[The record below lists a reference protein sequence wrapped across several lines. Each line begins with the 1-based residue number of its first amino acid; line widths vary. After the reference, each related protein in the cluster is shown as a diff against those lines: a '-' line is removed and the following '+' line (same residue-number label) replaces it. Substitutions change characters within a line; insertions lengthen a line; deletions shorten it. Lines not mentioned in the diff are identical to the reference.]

1 MPYSYCRTTL
11 YLVLVPAWGTCLL
24 YEYCCTRYIPA
35 CCTCLQDYIA
45 ALPPRSGKQERT
57 TEGTKS
63 SGGGYCC
70 RLSLLPKCSTPPSR
84 QSSCCAGGSVEETGT
99 FPAPPP
105 EQQPS
110 LASSTARLP
119 GTYHAWST
127 WYLMHRPYYHCCS
140 SSTVVRMVHA
150 RALVAC
156 TVRSATTAHMY
167 DTRKG
172 SRRFVLHAR
181 KTHARTRGAVYRHTR
196 TRSWKCLEGVRP
208 MRHD

>member
-105 EQQPS
+105 
-110 LASSTARLP
+110 R
-119 GTYHAWST
+119 
-127 WYLMHRPYYHCCS
+127 
-140 SSTVVRMVHA
+140 
-150 RALVAC
+150 
-156 TVRSATTAHMY
+156 ATTIACEL
-167 DTRKG
+167 DCSTTRYI
-172 SRRFVLHAR
+172 SCLVDLVPDAPSVLP
-181 KTHARTRGAVYRHTR
+181 
-196 TRSWKCLEGVRP
+196 LL
-208 MRHD
+208 